1 VTSLVQGR
9 GTSDCR
15 YEHEPQIRFSPRS
28 LPGGSV
34 IVIVGKET
42 AVDQIHDRVAGLD
55 VHRDSVV
62 ACFRRLGPRGG
73 VVREKERFTTT
84 TAGLRVLEAWLADR
98 QVELVAMEA
107 TGVYWKPV
115 LYALESRFT
124 VWLCNARNVKKVPG
138 RKTDLTDAEWLADVA
153 AHGMV
158 RPSFVPPLPIRELRE
173 LTRYRKTQIDAR
185 AAEIQRLE
193 KVLQDAGIKLT
204 SVASR
209 VLTQSG
215 RSMIEALIA
224 GEREGAALAGLAKG
238 KMRPKIPALTEAL
251 TGHFGSHHA
260 VACRRILGHLDFLN
274 ESIAALTEQ
283 IDARTAAFAAVY
295 TSLLPVPGFDR
306 LTIDVII
313 AETGADMAR
322 FPSAGD
328 LASWVG
334 VCPGSHESAGKRRNV
349 GTTGGNQWLRP
360 ALIESARAAA
370 RTKGSYF
377 GAQYR
382 QIARRRGP
390 NKAAVAV
397 AHSLLELVWHLLSTG
412 EVFKDLGDD
421 YFTAR
426 QDPERQARRL
436 VARLE
441 ELGYAVTLQAAPAI
455 PA

>member
-1 VTSLVQGR
+1 MR
-9 GTSDCR
+9 W
-15 YEHEPQIRFSPRS
+15 
-28 LPGGSV
+28 
-34 IVIVGKET
+34 
-42 AVDQIHDRVAGLD
+42 
-55 VHRDSVV
+55 
-62 ACFRRLGPRGG
+62 RR
-73 VVREKERFTTT
+73 
-84 TAGLRVLEAWLADR
+84 
-98 QVELVAMEA
+98 
-107 TGVYWKPV
+107 
-115 LYALESRFT
+115 RFT

-204 SVASR
+204 SVASK

-215 RSMIEALIA
+215 RAMVEALIA
-224 GEREGAALAGLAKG
+224 GERDGVRLAELAKG

-251 TGHFGSHHA
+251 SGHFGSHHA

-274 ESIAALTEQ
+274 ESVAALSEQ

-295 TSLLPVPGFDR
+295 TLLLPVPGFDR

-328 LASWVG
+328 LASWAG

-349 GTTGGNQWLRP
+349 STTRGNQWLRR

-370 RTKGSYF
+370 RTKEATS
-377 GAQYR
+377 A
-382 QIARRRGP
+382 P
-390 NKAAVAV
+390 
-397 AHSLLELVWHLLSTG
+397 S
-412 EVFKDLGDD
+412 
-421 YFTAR
+421 TAR
-426 QDPERQARRL
+426 SPVAAGPTRQPSPSPTRSSSWY
-436 VARLE
+436 
-441 ELGYAVTLQAAPAI
+441 GICSAPASYSRTSATTTSP
-455 PA
+455 PAKTPSAEPAVSSPSSKTSATPSPSKQPQPSPHNRLHTRATPNSASPRAGSARHLSQPPP

>member
-1 VTSLVQGR
+1 
-9 GTSDCR
+9 
-15 YEHEPQIRFSPRS
+15 
-28 LPGGSV
+28 
-34 IVIVGKET
+34 
-42 AVDQIHDRVAGLD
+42 
-55 VHRDSVV
+55 
-62 ACFRRLGPRGG
+62 
-73 VVREKERFTTT
+73 
-84 TAGLRVLEAWLADR
+84 
-98 QVELVAMEA
+98 MEA

-115 LYALESRFT
+115 LYALEGRFA

-158 RPSFVPPLPIRELRE
+158 RPSFVPPPPIRELRE
-173 LTRYRKTQIDAR
+173 LTRYRKTQSDAR

-215 RSMIEALIA
+215 RAMIEALIA
-224 GEREGAALAGLAKG
+224 GERDGARLAELAKG

-251 TGHFGSHHA
+251 TGRFGSHHA
-260 VACRRILGHLDFLN
+260 VACRRILAHLDFLN
-274 ESIAALTEQ
+274 ESIAALSEQ

-295 TSLLPVPGFDR
+295 TALLPVPGLDR
-306 LTIDVII
+306 LTVDVII
-313 AETGADMAR
+313 AETGADMSR
-322 FPSAGD
+322 FPTPGD

-334 VCPGSHESAGKRRNV
+334 VCPGSHESAGKHRRV
-349 GTTGGNQWLRP
+349 GATNGNPWLRR

-397 AHSLLELVWHLLSTG
+397 AHSLIELAWHPLSTG

-426 QDPERQARRL
+426 QDPERRARRL
-436 VARLE
+436 VAQLE
-441 ELGYAVTLQAAPAI
+441 ELGFTVTLQAAPAT